1 MLGKKF
7 KNLKCDK
14 LKFGQNSRT
23 QVIKERKKTQIMT
36 KLKNSNCD

>member
-1 MLGKKF
+1 MLGKKL

-14 LKFGQNSRT
+14 LKTKLENSSY
-23 QVIKERKKTQIMT
+23 ERKKTQIMT